1 MAKDIAVKLPME
13 LVDRADALVPVFE
26 DVPEMRVWS
35 RISRTAVIRLALLRG
50 LESLE
55 DEFVAEQS
63 EMAAQSYDGTWD
75 DESSAD

>member
-1 MAKDIAVKLPME
+1 MPKDIAVKLPME
-13 LVDRADALVPVFE
+13 LVERADALVPVFA

-55 DEFVAEQS
+55 DEFMAEREELS
-63 EMAAQSYDGTWD
+63 EVSYDASLDG
-75 DESSAD
+75 ESNA